1 MRVHCCRPHWL
12 RFFVRMF
19 TVSARKHASRWRL
32 EFLASWWLYQ
42 FVSASRLVKANLN
55 LAFSY
60 ILLAVIFI
68 FGKPFYHITKPSG
81 NMLVRVSQCI
91 GVSCSYISV
100 HKQSII
106 ILNFQNAIW
115 TRSKNPGAVSAPQ
128 HWLDYAEP
136 KFGRQLV
143 DDTKSLMTILVL
155 YLPLPIFWALQ
166 DQQGSRW
173 TFQATR
179 MTGEIG
185 SFTIKPDQMQ
195 VLNPF
200 LIIVCIPLWEV
211 AVYPLLERC
220 KIRRPLQKMTIGM
233 IFAGLAFLISAM
245 VEFRLEAAD
254 PILPGPSEGQLR
266 IFNGLDCSI
275 NFSTAIPNEARFT
288 LAGMDT
294 FERKHIQVDRLTSF
308 SYATKSLNCPSEATG
323 TFNIVPAEAIS
334 YFLTTT
340 MMHNSSV
347 PGVRLIE
354 YKDAP
359 GKPHQGLPR
368 LRVLATTSKDRNI
381 TFKELNKDTV
391 RTFDS
396 SSTDL
401 KSIPAGVYDILVDE
415 LLVHNV
421 RIYPG
426 GVYTFVLT
434 EKTPSYY
441 VSLFFLLFLVLSH
454 FATNLISGTV
464 IGRISFLCFQA

>member
-1 MRVHCCRPHWL
+1 M
-12 RFFVRMF
+12 
-19 TVSARKHASRWRL
+19 
-32 EFLASWWLYQ
+32 
-42 FVSASRLVKANLN
+42 
-55 LAFSY
+55 
-60 ILLAVIFI
+60 
-68 FGKPFYHITKPSG
+68 
-81 NMLVRVSQCI
+81 
-91 GVSCSYISV
+91 
-100 HKQSII
+100 
-106 ILNFQNAIW
+106 
-115 TRSKNPGAVSAPQ
+115 SAPQ

-136 KFGRQLV
+136 KFGQQLV
-143 DDTKSLMTILVL
+143 DDTKSLMRILVL

-195 VLNPF
+195 VLNPL
-200 LIIVCIPLWEV
+200 LIILCIPLWEV
-211 AVYPLLERC
+211 VVYPLLERC
-220 KIRRPLQKMTIGM
+220 HIRRPLQKMTVGM
-233 IFAGLAFLISAM
+233 MLAGLAFLISAI
-245 VEFRLEAAD
+245 VELRLEAAD
-254 PILPGPSEGQLR
+254 PILPGPTEGQLR

-275 NFSTAIPNEARFT
+275 NFNTGIPNDAKFT
-288 LAGMDT
+288 LGGMET
-294 FERKHIQVDRLTSF
+294 FERKHIQVDRLTAF
-308 SYATKSLNCPSEATG
+308 SYATKSMNCPSEAAG

-340 MMHNSSV
+340 VKHNNSA

-381 TFKELNKDTV
+381 TFRGLTKDRI

-396 SSTDL
+396 SLTDL
-401 KSIPAGVYDILVDE
+401 KSIPAGVYDIFVDE
-415 LLVHNV
+415 RLVHNV

-441 VSLFFLLFLVLSH
+441 VSSKFF
-454 FATNLISGTV
+454 
-464 IGRISFLCFQA
+464 CF